1 MGGAASLVSASAMR
15 AGAGIVHLSWRGRDA
30 VVPPTEVVGRPL
42 PETEWAAFVASDIN
56 RFDALV
62 IGPGLGRGDDLGA
75 EVREVLSVCA
85 VPTVIDG
92 DGLTCAVDP
101 TGGYVALHSRPAPTV
116 LTPHDGEFA
125 GLGGDV
131 AHPDRIEA
139 TRQLAAETGC
149 VVLRKGPT
157 TVISDVD
164 GAVYLVVS
172 GDERLATAGSGD
184 VLAGIIGALL
194 ARGLAPHEA
203 GAAGAFIHGMAGSSC
218 AVEGTIARD
227 IVATISDVMSEL
239 VDHVG

>member
-1 MGGAASLVSASAMR
+1 
-15 AGAGIVHLSWRGRDA
+15 
-30 VVPPTEVVGRPL
+30 
-42 PETEWAAFVASDIN
+42 
-56 RFDALV
+56 
-62 IGPGLGRGDDLGA
+62 
-75 EVREVLSVCA
+75 
-85 VPTVIDG
+85 
-92 DGLTCAVDP
+92 
-101 TGGYVALHSRPAPTV
+101 
-116 LTPHDGEFA
+116 
-125 GLGGDV
+125 
-131 AHPDRIEA
+131 
-139 TRQLAAETGC
+139 
-149 VVLRKGPT
+149 VLRKGPT

-164 GAVYLVVS
+164 GAVYRVVS